1 MPFTAPNYKIVEA
14 GLYTATIDNIE
25 EKTAPD
31 GRVYVLWTFRVADD
45 FGDTVIVKRPTSL
58 NFGPKSVARKFA
70 EAALGRPIR
79 PGETVEFRDLIGKQ
93 VRIVVSQSHDAQ
105 GNVRNSVGDEPMPA
119 R

>member
-1 MPFTAPNYKIVEA
+1 MPFKAPNYKTVEP

-31 GRVYVLWTFRVADD
+31 GRVYVLWSFKVTDD
-45 FGDTVIVKRPTSL
+45 FGDSVIVKRPTSM

-70 EAALGRPIR
+70 EAALGRPVQ
-79 PGETVEFRDLIGKQ
+79 PGETIEFRDLIGQ
-93 VRIVVSQSHDAQ
+93 RLRIVVSQDVDNQ
-105 GNVRNSVGDEPMPA
+105 GTVRNRVSDEPMPV